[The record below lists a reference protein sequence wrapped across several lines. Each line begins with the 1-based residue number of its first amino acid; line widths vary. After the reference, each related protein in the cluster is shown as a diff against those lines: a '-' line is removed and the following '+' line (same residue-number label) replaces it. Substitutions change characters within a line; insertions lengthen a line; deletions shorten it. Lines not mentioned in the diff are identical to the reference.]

1 MQKAPRISL
10 FIIAKN
16 EEKKIAKCILSAR
29 DIVNE
34 IIVVD
39 SNSTDKT
46 TTVCRTLGAIVYNRN
61 FDGFTQ
67 QKNFALS
74 KVTSDWALS
83 LDADETL
90 TPALAQEIKQA
101 VQNENYDGYELS
113 RVNIFWGKRMNFSG
127 VKKEKIL
134 RLVRTKKAVFEGGLV
149 HEKLTVK
156 GKVGQLKNTFTHDSF
171 ADIETYIQ
179 KLNHYT
185 TLSAQTMYQKGRHCH
200 ILLTVLRLPL
210 DFSKRY
216 FLQLGFL
223 DGFRGFIWA
232 VFYAFYTFVKYVKL
246 WLLEVKNKKA

>member
-1 MQKAPRISL
+1 MSRLPRISL

-29 DIVNE
+29 PIVSE
-34 IIVVD
+34 VIVVD

-46 TTVCRTLGAIVYNRN
+46 TTVCRTLGAMVYNRN

-74 KVTSDWALS
+74 KVTGDWALS

-90 TPALAQEIKQA
+90 SPELAQEIKQA
-101 VQNENYDGYELS
+101 VQNEEYDGYLLC
-113 RVNIFWGKRMNFSG
+113 RVNDFWGKRMHHSG
-127 VKKEKIL
+127 VKNEKLL

-149 HEKLTVK
+149 HEKLTVR
-156 GKVGQLKNTFTHDSF
+156 GKVGQLKNVFVHDSF
-171 ADIETYIQ
+171 VDIETYIN

-185 TLSAQTMYQKGRHCH
+185 TLSAQNMYKKGKRCS
-200 ILLTVLRLPL
+200 IVLTVLRLPFAFL
-210 DFSKRY
+210 KRY
-216 FLQLGFL
+216 VLQLGFL

-232 VFYAFYTFVKYVKL
+232 VFYTFYTFVKYAKL
-246 WLLEVKNKKA
+246 WLLEVRHEQ